1 MVIDG
6 KYHREALI
14 GEVVTVAKDSGA
26 YITLLSILDAPPDD
40 HEMSGESSDLH
51 RWIEE
56 DHLEQRK
63 YISSELV
70 ERGIQVTSK
79 HCNGKPYL

>member
-26 YITLLSILDAPPDD
+26 HITLLSILDAPPDD
-40 HEMSGESSDLH
+40 HEMSGE
-51 RWIEE
+51 
-56 DHLEQRK
+56 
-63 YISSELV
+63 
-70 ERGIQVTSK
+70 
-79 HCNGKPYL
+79 